1 MKVFRAISEPVR
13 KDPTFDERWGSIELG
28 LITSWE
34 AGREM
39 GLEKPELVEDAK
51 VGRLMVLPW
60 KGGVAKALKTT
71 TKYGVFN
78 YVAMWQGLRGEN
90 LNVDP
95 EVEMTMTCT
104 VMNVTVTYTS
114 DFAKYANSVE
124 ETGEAV

>member
-114 DFAKYANSVE
+114 DFSKYANSV
-124 ETGEAV
+124 

>member
-1 MKVFRAISEPVR
+1 MKVFHAISRPVR

-39 GLEKPELVEDAK
+39 GLEKPGLAEEAK
-51 VGRLMVLPW
+51 NGRLMALPW

-78 YVAMWQGLRGEN
+78 YVAMWQGLRGED

-95 EVEMTMTCT
+95 DLEMTMSCS

-114 DFAKYANSVE
+114 DCAKYANSVE
-124 ETGEAV
+124 EAGADL